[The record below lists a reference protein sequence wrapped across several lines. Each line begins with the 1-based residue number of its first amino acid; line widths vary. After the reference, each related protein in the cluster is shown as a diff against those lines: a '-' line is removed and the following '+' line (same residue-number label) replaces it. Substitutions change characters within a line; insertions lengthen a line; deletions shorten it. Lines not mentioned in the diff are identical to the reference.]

1 MVFTLKLVGLHV
13 ASDLFNVGS
22 AALHVALFFCNVGQD
37 IGHLWLGWRTC
48 GLMLV

>member
-22 AALHVALFFCNVGQD
+22 AALHVARLFLFVM
-37 IGHLWLGWRTC
+37 LARTLVTF
-48 GLMLV
+48 GLAGVHVD